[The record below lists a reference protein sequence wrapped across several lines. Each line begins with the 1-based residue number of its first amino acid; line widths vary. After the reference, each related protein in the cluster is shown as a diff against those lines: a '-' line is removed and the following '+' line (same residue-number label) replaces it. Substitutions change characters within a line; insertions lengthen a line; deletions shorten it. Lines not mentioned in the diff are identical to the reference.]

1 MILLVFN
8 DINIIEILIINEK
21 KFRNW
26 LILLRLIDNGSIS

>member
-21 KFRNW
+21 KRNW
-26 LILLRLIDNGSIS
+26 LILFIDDGSIS